1 MSKLKVDEI
10 RSADRSVSD
19 SANITLADD
28 GNVTIPNTLNVTGN
42 VLTAN
47 RPSFCVCRDANQALT
62 ANTEVTMQWNIE
74 LHDNPSASGG
84 HFNNTGSTAGGISA
98 YSFKAPVAGIY
109 YFSILTYVYHTNH
122 NFIYF
127 KKDGAK
133 IVQISPSERTTNVN
147 PAYTSGSFVYQ
158 LSAGNE
164 ISTTISAADDSN
176 LYWGFT
182 DSGNYVRSS
191 VFSGFL
197 VG

>member
-10 RSADRSVSD
+10 RQSTRSVSD
-19 SANITLADD
+19 SANITLAND

-47 RPSFCVCRDANQALT
+47 RPSFCVVRSANQALT
-62 ANTEVTMQWNIE
+62 ANTEVTMQWNVE
-74 LHDNPSASGG
+74 LHDKGG
-84 HFNNTGSTAGGISA
+84 HYNNTGSTAGGISA

-127 KKDGAK
+127 KKDGVK
-133 IVQISPSERTTNVN
+133 IIQISPSERTTNVN
-147 PAYTSGSFVYQ
+147 PAYTSGSFVYE

-182 DSGNYVRSS
+182 DSGNYVYSS
-191 VFSGFL
+191 VFSGYL
-197 VG
+197 IG